1 MLTYGFE
8 SRHQHQMRAC
18 PRVMLLKVHP
28 SGGGKGEPVLY
39 MRVLEVVSSQFES
52 DYPQLS
58 QSNSKNKEC
67 GATSYKTCEVATK
80 NQGRKRQ

>member
-1 MLTYGFE
+1 MVE
-8 SRHQHQMRAC
+8 HQPSKLVVWVRFPSPA
-18 PRVMLLKVHP
+18 PLKAILKVMLLKVHP

-58 QSNSKNKEC
+58 QSNSKK
-67 GATSYKTCEVATK
+67 
-80 NQGRKRQ
+80 